1 MDVLK
6 RQWRDA
12 SVTAL
17 RSGTKLVFK
26 PQKDIAEKIISSFS
40 VKVLVTLCAPPQ
52 WGKTG
57 VSLFTAYKMCS
68 GKKGINPENVFFIT
82 AMSDRSWIEQTRERM
97 LPMWEK
103 NIFHRNTLE
112 KFKKRVE
119 GQRKENIL
127 IIIDECHLANS
138 IDHTLGR
145 VFEELGFKDPLDLV
159 KNNIKILQISATP
172 SNSLVDASEWEDHH
186 ERLCPKVDRGYVSFD
201 HFLEEE
207 RVFTPYLLSNIDET
221 EKYIEQV
228 SQGRPMYHFV
238 RSVCSGM
245 TGSMVY
251 LETQVNFEIICS
263 EKKYELIEMNMG
275 MERKDVKKVYQNLSK
290 RPETHTFILIKNMLG
305 ASKTLDD
312 TFIGSIHESTPMK
325 KDYSSEVQGLPGRLC
340 GWTKRKG
347 NGGPKIFCE
356 RSILE
361 SYLELYRSTFYP
373 EEGLVWRDKRM
384 NVNASGIVRSKE
396 SYLNLG

>member
-1 MDVLK
+1 MDLLK
-6 RQWRDA
+6 RQWKDA
-12 SVTAL
+12 SVRAL

-40 VKVLVTLCAPPQ
+40 EKVIVTLCAPPQ

-68 GKKGINPENVFFIT
+68 GRRGINPDNVFFIT

-119 GQRKENIL
+119 ERKKENIL

-138 IDHTLGR
+138 IHHTLGR
-145 VFEELGFKDPLDLV
+145 VFEELGFKDPLELV

-172 SNSLVDASEWEDHH
+172 SNSLVDASDWGDHH
-186 ERLCPKVDRGYVSFD
+186 ERLCPIIDRGYVSFD

-221 EKYIEQV
+221 EKYIEHV
-228 SQGRPMYHFV
+228 AQGRPMYHFV
-238 RSVCSGM
+238 RSVCNGM
-245 TGSMVY
+245 TGSRVY
-251 LETQVNFEIICS
+251 LETEVNFEIICT
-263 EKKYELIEMNMG
+263 EKKYELITLNME
-275 MERKDVKKVYQNLSK
+275 MERKDVRKVYKNLSK
-290 RPETHTFILIKNMLG
+290 SPERHTFILIKNMLG

-312 TFIGSIHESTPMK
+312 TFIGSVHESTPMK

-340 GWTKRKG
+340 GWNKRKG
-347 NGGPKIFCE
+347 ADGPKIFCA
-356 RSILE
+356 RPILE
-361 SYLELYRSTFYP
+361 SYIDLYRSSFWI
-373 EEGLVWRDKRM
+373 ECGLVWRDKRM
-384 NVNASGIVRSKE
+384 TVNESGIVRSKA
-396 SYLNLG
+396 SYLSLG